1 MTAGDLT
8 PNMIGTTRIRTRFEE
23 ADIEG
28 LITSI
33 EIETRPDHIDNWG
46 GSRLSTLYRVTLDVT
61 VGRIQM
67 TGLPLDHPVQI
78 LA

>member
-8 PNMIGTTRIRTRFEE
+8 PNMIGRTRIRTRFED

-28 LITSI
+28 LITSMGVHVEKDCI
-33 EIETRPDHIDNWG
+33 AAFGNPDLRTIYN
-46 GSRLSTLYRVTLDVT
+46 VTLDVT

-67 TGLPLDHPVQI
+67 TSLPLDHPVQI
-78 LA
+78 IQ